1 MDYPRASAWIS
12 QSLRVADVI
21 SLRKSDRNKGG
32 NASRTSS
39 LFGDGV
45 FIFSRAKGRK
55 MMRRV
60 DVKERAR
67 AREQRVLELWNKEDT
82 FRKSITSREGRPNFV
97 FYEGPPT
104 ANGKPHIGH
113 VLGRVIKDFV
123 SRYKT
128 MSGYRVV
135 RKAGWDTHGLPVELG
150 VEKQL
155 GISGKQEIENYGVEP
170 FIQKCKESV
179 FEYERQWRELTEAIA
194 YWTDLDDP
202 YITLKND
209 YIESVWNILATIH
222 DKGLL
227 YRGHR
232 VSPYCPDCQTT
243 LSSHEVAQGYEDVKD
258 LTATAKFKVKG
269 TGEYILAWTT
279 TPWTLP
285 ANVGLAVNPELEY
298 VRVRQD
304 GEVYIVAAALAEK
317 VIKGEYET
325 LGTLKGR
332 DLVGLNY
339 EPPFTYVSLENAH
352 RVVDADFVSDTSGT
366 GIVHIA
372 PAHGEDD
379 YRVCRE
385 HGLPMLMVVNN
396 AGRYIDAVT
405 DLAGRFVK
413 DCDVD
418 IVKMLSERGLLYHK
432 ERHEHS
438 YPFCWRCKTP
448 LLYYATESWFI
459 KTTAVKDQL
468 IANNKTIKWYPEHL
482 RDGRFG
488 KFLED
493 LVDWNISRN
502 RYWGTPLNVWTCE
515 SCGKEKSP
523 HSIAELQSLAIGT
536 VPDDLELHKPYVDAV
551 KLKCSCGGVME
562 RTPEVIDVWFDSGSM
577 PFAQYH
583 YPFENQEKWEQQYPA
598 DFICEGIDQTRGWFF
613 SLLAVSTLF
622 NGKPSYKSVIST
634 GHVLDENG
642 QKMSKSKGN
651 VIDPWEI
658 INEFGTDAF
667 RWALLADSA
676 PWNSKRFSKGIV
688 AEAKSKVVDTLV
700 NTHAFYALYATI
712 DGYVPSEHEKVR
724 SDNKLDRWILSRLNS
739 LVAVV
744 RRGLDD
750 NDFLNP
756 AKEIEQFIDE
766 LSNWY
771 VRRSR
776 DRFWG
781 SGLTGDKIN
790 AYQTLGEVLLT
801 LSKMIAPYVPFV
813 AEDIYGNL
821 GGEGSVH
828 LADYPQADESAIDVQ
843 LERDMA
849 AARNI
854 VELARNIRN
863 EANIKTRQ
871 PLSELLVSL
880 SGDFDLAG
888 YQDIIKDEINVKTI
902 TLAGDDS
909 GFVNFNLKLNLKVAG
924 KKYGKNVGP
933 IQAAL
938 KGLSADETRN
948 VVEKGEFVFLS
959 PEGEALVI
967 TLDELLVE
975 KEAKSGFASASG
987 GGLTVALNTEITPEL
1002 EQEGWVREVVRAV
1015 QDTRKKLDL
1024 PIEKRIDL
1032 VIDADPEL
1040 EAALRA
1046 FDHVLRENVL
1056 VNEVTFGKADGTE
1069 EVQAGD
1075 KLIGLA
1081 IVTGA

>member
-1 MDYPRASAWIS
+1 M
-12 QSLRVADVI
+12 
-21 SLRKSDRNKGG
+21 N
-32 NASRTSS
+32 
-39 LFGDGV
+39 
-45 FIFSRAKGRK
+45 
-55 MMRRV
+55 RV
-60 DVKERAR
+60 DVKEKAR
-67 AREQRVLELWNKEDT
+67 ARELRVLDKWKREDT
-82 FRKSITSREGRPNFV
+82 FRRSIDNREGAPNFV

-128 MSGYRVV
+128 MSGYRVI

-155 GISGKQEIENYGVEP
+155 GISGKQEIERYGVEA
-170 FIQKCKESV
+170 FVKKCKESV

-194 YWTDLDDP
+194 YWTNMDDP
-202 YITLKND
+202 YITLDNR

-258 LTATAKFKVKG
+258 LTATAKFRLKDS
-269 TGEYILAWTT
+269 GEFVLAWTT

-285 ANVGLAVNPELEY
+285 ANVALAVHPDIEY

-304 GEVYIVAAALAEK
+304 GETYIVAGTLADK
-317 VIKGEYET
+317 VMKGEYET
-325 LGTLKGR
+325 LGYVKGKE
-332 DLVGLNY
+332 LVGLEY
-339 EPPFTYVSLENAH
+339 EPLFTYVPVEGAY
-352 RVVDADFVSDTSGT
+352 RVIDGDFVTDSSGT

-379 YRVCRE
+379 YRVAQK
-385 HGLPMLMVVNN
+385 HGIPMLMVVNN

-413 DCDVD
+413 DPEVDVE
-418 IVKMLSERGLLYHK
+418 IVKKLSERGLLYHK
-432 ERHEHS
+432 EKHEHS

-459 KTTAVKDQL
+459 RTTAVKDQL
-468 IANNKTIKWYPEHL
+468 IANNKTVQWYPEHL

-515 SCGKEKSP
+515 TCGKEKAP
-523 HSIAELQSLAIGT
+523 HSHAELRALAIGD
-536 VPDDLELHKPYVDAV
+536 VPEDLELHKPYVDEV
-551 KLKCSCGGVME
+551 ELRCECGGVMK

-583 YPFENQEKWEQQYPA
+583 HPFGDEAKFREQYPA

-613 SLLAVSTLF
+613 SLLAVSTLY
-622 NGKPSYKSVIST
+622 NGQAPYKSVIST

-651 VIDPWEI
+651 VIDPWDI
-658 INEFGTDAF
+658 IEEFGTDAF

-688 AEAKSKVVDTLV
+688 AEAKSKVIDTLV
-700 NTHAFYALYATI
+700 NTHAFYALYASI
-712 DGYVPSEHEKVR
+712 DGFDPAEHPIRPSA
-724 SDNKLDRWILSRLNS
+724 NKLDRWIVSRLHT
-739 LVAVV
+739 LIGEVG
-744 RRGLDD
+744 RGLSA

-756 AKEIEQFIDE
+756 AKAIETFVDE

-781 SGLTGDKIN
+781 SGLTEDKVS
-790 AYQTLGEVLLT
+790 AYQTLREVLLT
-801 LSKMIAPYVPFV
+801 LSRLIAPYTPFV
-813 AEDIYGNL
+813 AEDIFGNL
-821 GGEGSVH
+821 GGGDSVH
-828 LADYPQADESAIDVQ
+828 LADYPTADESKIDAE
-843 LERDMA
+843 LERDMETVK
-849 AARNI
+849 NI
-854 VELARNIRN
+854 VELARNVRN
-863 EANIKTRQ
+863 EAGIKTRQ

-880 SGDFDLAG
+880 SGAFDVAG
-888 YQDIIKDEINVKTI
+888 YEDIVKDEINVKRI
-902 TLAGDDS
+902 TLVTDDS
-909 GFVNFNLKLNLKVAG
+909 GFVDFTLKLNLKLAG
-924 KKYGKNVGP
+924 KKYGKHVGP
-933 IQAAL
+933 IQGVL
-938 KGLSADETRN
+938 KGLSADEARK
-948 VVEKGEFVFLS
+948 VVTEGKLAFVS
-959 PEGEALVI
+959 PEGEAMDVSLE
-967 TLDELLVE
+967 ELLVE
-975 KEAKSGFASASG
+975 KQAKPGFASASG
-987 GGLTVALNTEITPEL
+987 YGLTVALNTDITPEL
-1002 EQEGWVREVVRAV
+1002 EQEGLVREIVRAV

-1024 PIEKRIDL
+1024 PIEQRVGL
-1032 VIDADPEL
+1032 VLDVDAET
-1040 EAALRA
+1040 EAALKA

-1056 VNEVTFGKADGTE
+1056 VNEVAFGRTE
-1069 EVQAGD
+1069 ATETVQVGD
-1075 KLIGLA
+1075 KTIGLA
-1081 IVTGA
+1081 IVTK

>member
-1 MDYPRASAWIS
+1 M
-12 QSLRVADVI
+12 Q
-21 SLRKSDRNKGG
+21 
-32 NASRTSS
+32 
-39 LFGDGV
+39 
-45 FIFSRAKGRK
+45 
-55 MMRRV
+55 RV
-60 DVKERAR
+60 DVKEKAR
-67 AREQRVLELWNKEDT
+67 SREIRILDQWKQEDT
-82 FRKSITSREGRPNFV
+82 FRRSIENREGRPNFV

-128 MSGYRVV
+128 MAGYRVI

-170 FIQKCKESV
+170 FILKCKESV

-202 YITLKND
+202 YITLDNN
-209 YIESVWNILATIH
+209 YIQSVWHILATIH
-222 DKGLL
+222 EKGLL

-232 VSPYCPDCQTT
+232 VSPYCPCCQTT

-258 LTATAKFKVKG
+258 LTATAKFKLKE
-269 TGEYILAWTT
+269 TGEYVLAWTT

-285 ANVGLAVNPELEY
+285 ANVALAVHPELEY
-298 VRVRQD
+298 VRAKQD
-304 GEVYIVAAALAEK
+304 GEVYIVASALADK
-317 VIKGEYET
+317 VLKGEYET
-325 LGTLKGR
+325 LGKVKGR
-332 DLVGLNY
+332 ELVGLTY
-339 EPPFTYVSLENAH
+339 EPLFPYVKVENAY
-352 RVVDADFVSDTSGT
+352 RIIDAEYVTDASGT
-366 GIVHIA
+366 GIVHIS

-379 YRVCRE
+379 HRVAKQ
-385 HGLPMLMVVNN
+385 HGIPMLMVVNN
-396 AGRYIDAVT
+396 EGKYISEVT

-418 IVKMLSERGLLYHK
+418 IVKMLSERGLLFHK
-432 ERHEHS
+432 ERMEHS

-468 IANNKTIKWYPEHL
+468 IENNKKIQWYPEHL

-523 HSIAELQSLAIGT
+523 HNVAELRAWAVED
-536 VPDDLELHKPYVDAV
+536 VPESIELHKPYVDAIHMS
-551 KLKCSCGGVME
+551 CECGGTMN
-562 RTPEVIDVWFDSGSM
+562 RASEVIDVWFDSGSM
-577 PFAQYH
+577 PFAQYFH
-583 YPFENQEKWEQQYPA
+583 PYGDEAKFQEQYPA

-613 SLLAVSTLF
+613 SLLAVSTLY
-622 NGKPSYKSVIST
+622 NGQVPYKSVIST

-658 INEFGTDAF
+658 IDEFGTDAF
-667 RWALLADSA
+667 RWSLLADSA

-700 NTHAFYALYATI
+700 NTHAFYALYASI
-712 DGYVPSEHEKVR
+712 DGYNAVEHAKAK

-739 LVAVV
+739 LIQEVV
-744 RRGLDD
+744 KGLNA

-756 AKEIEQFIDE
+756 AKAIETFVDE

-781 SGLTGDKIN
+781 SGLTETKLS

-801 LSKMIAPYVPFV
+801 LSKLIAPYAPFV

-828 LADYPQADESAIDVQ
+828 LADYPTANLSAIDVD
-843 LERDMA
+843 LEREMSA
-849 AARNI
+849 VRGI

-863 EANIKTRQ
+863 ETGLKTRQ

-880 SGDFDLAG
+880 SEEFDLSS
-888 YQDIIKDEINVKTI
+888 YEEIVKDEINVKRITI
-902 TLAGDDS
+902 VNDDG

-933 IQAAL
+933 IQAAF
-938 KGLSADETRN
+938 KAMTSDETRR
-948 VVEKGEFVFLS
+948 VVQSGKYEFVS
-959 PEGEALVI
+959 PEGEELAVALEEI
-967 TLDELLVE
+967 LVE
-975 KEAKSGFASASG
+975 KEAKTGFASASG

-1002 EQEGWVREVVRAV
+1002 VQEGWVREVIRAV

-1024 PIEKRIDL
+1024 PIEQRIDL
-1032 VIDADPEL
+1032 VLDVDADL

-1046 FDHVLRENVL
+1046 FDHVLKENVL
-1056 VNEVTFGKADGTE
+1056 VNSVSFGKTE
-1069 EVQAGD
+1069 ETEAVQAGE
-1075 KLIGLA
+1075 KTIGVA
-1081 IVTGA
+1081 IVS

>member
-1 MDYPRASAWIS
+1 
-12 QSLRVADVI
+12 
-21 SLRKSDRNKGG
+21 
-32 NASRTSS
+32 
-39 LFGDGV
+39 
-45 FIFSRAKGRK
+45 
-55 MMRRV
+55 MRRV

-67 AREQRVLELWNKEDT
+67 AREQRVLEQWNREDT
-82 FRKSITSREGRPNFV
+82 FRQSIENRNGKPDFV

-128 MSGYRVV
+128 MSGYRVI

-155 GISGKQEIENYGVEP
+155 GISGKQEIENYGIEP
-170 FIQKCKESV
+170 FIKKCKESV
-179 FEYERQWRELTEAIA
+179 FEYERQWRELTEAIG

-209 YIESVWNILATIH
+209 YIESVWHILATIH

-258 LTATAKFKVKG
+258 LTATAKFRLKD
-269 TGEYILAWTT
+269 TGEFMLAWTT

-285 ANVGLAVNPELEY
+285 ANVGLAVNPEIEY
-298 VRVRQD
+298 VKVRQD
-304 GEVYIVAAALAEK
+304 GATYILAGTLVEK
-317 VIKGEYET
+317 VIKGDYET
-325 LGTLKGR
+325 IGSVKGR
-332 DLVGLNY
+332 ELVGLSY
-339 EPPFTYVSLENAH
+339 EPVFPYGNGLQGAFRVIGADYVT
-352 RVVDADFVSDTSGT
+352 DASGT
-366 GIVHIA
+366 GIVHIS
-372 PAHGEDD
+372 PAHGDED
-379 YRVCRE
+379 YKAAQR
-385 HGLPMLMVVNN
+385 HGLPMLMVVN
-396 AGRYIDAVT
+396 GQGKYTDQVT

-432 ERHEHS
+432 EKVEHS

-459 KTTAVKDQL
+459 RTTAVKDQL
-468 IANNKTIKWYPEHL
+468 IANNKTIAWYPEHL

-502 RYWGTPLNVWTCE
+502 RYWGTPLNVWVCE
-515 SCGKEKSP
+515 SCGKEKAP
-523 HSIAELQSLAIGT
+523 HSHAELRSLAVGS
-536 VPDDLELHKPYVDAV
+536 VPEDLELHKPYVDEV
-551 KLKCSCGGVME
+551 HLRCECGGTMN

-583 YPFENQEKWEQQYPA
+583 HPFENEEKFHQQYPA

-613 SLLAVSTLF
+613 SLLAVSTLY
-622 NGKPSYKSVIST
+622 NGKAPYKSVIST

-688 AEAKSKVVDTLV
+688 AEAKSKVIDTLV
-700 NTHAFYALYATI
+700 NTHAFYALYADI
-712 DGYVPSEHEKVR
+712 DGFNPAEHPNKGTG
-724 SDNKLDRWILSRLNS
+724 NKLDRWILSRLSTLAGEVKN
-739 LVAVV
+739 
-744 RRGLDD
+744 GLDA

-756 AKEIEQFIDE
+756 ARAIEQFIDE

-781 SGLTGDKIN
+781 SGLSADKVA
-790 AYQTLGEVLLT
+790 AYHTLRDVLLN
-801 LSKMIAPYVPFV
+801 LSRMIAPYIPFV

-821 GGEGSVH
+821 NGEGSVH
-828 LADYPQADESAIDVQ
+828 LADFPTPDVSAIDPG

-849 AARNI
+849 AVRAV
-854 VELARNIRN
+854 VELARNVRN
-863 EANIKTRQ
+863 ESGIKTRQ

-888 YQDIIKDEINVKTI
+888 YEDIVMDEINVKRI
-902 TLAGDDS
+902 NRVSDES
-909 GFVNFNLKLNLKVAG
+909 GFVTFNLKLNLKIGG

-933 IQAAL
+933 IQQSL
-938 KGLSADETRN
+938 KSLTAEQARG
-948 VVEKGEFVFLS
+948 VVERGVLS
-959 PEGEALVI
+959 FTSPDGEALEI
-967 TLDELLVE
+967 PLEELLVE

-987 GGLTVALNTEITPEL
+987 SGITVALNTEITPEL
-1002 EQEGWVREVVRAV
+1002 EQEGLVREVIRAV
-1015 QDTRKKLDL
+1015 QDTRKKMNL
-1024 PIEKRIDL
+1024 PIELRVNLLLD
-1032 VIDADPEL
+1032 VDAET

-1046 FDHVLRENVL
+1046 FPQVLRENVL
-1056 VNEVTFGKADGTE
+1056 VNEVSYGKAEGME
-1069 EVQAGD
+1069 RLQAGD
-1075 KLIGLA
+1075 REIGLKISTQA
-1081 IVTGA
+1081 